1 MESALFK
8 YVAANPFVQDDKPVI
23 RFGDTIII
31 SEDNKINN
39 LTSGKIIYLD
49 KINGKQEKMFILQNS
64 SRMEDED
71 LEAVED
77 FSDNDAP
84 DSASIPAELFLRLRE
99 IGILDDDVRSNN
111 VGTSDYSRH
120 LIQPWTIWKDY
131 NLDPWDA
138 DIIKRV
144 LRTKRESGKSADES
158 RVMDYQKIIHICQ
171 EKIRQ
176 LTCNENL

>member
-1 MESALFK
+1 MASYRIPEELYKKLNSL
-8 YVAANPFVQDDKPVI
+8 
-23 RFGDTIII
+23 GLLDT
-31 SEDNKINN
+31 
-39 LTSGKIIYLD
+39 
-49 KINGKQEKMFILQNS
+49 
-64 SRMEDED
+64 
-71 LEAVED
+71 
-77 FSDNDAP
+77 
-84 DSASIPAELFLRLRE
+84 
-99 IGILDDDVRSNN
+99 DVRSGN
-111 VGTSDYSRH
+111 VGTSDYSKH

>member
-1 MESALFK
+1 MLYKFIS
-8 YVAANPFVQDDKPVI
+8 NIPFVLNHKAVI
-23 RFGDTIII
+23 QFGDTIALC
-31 SEDNKINN
+31 EDNRVKNV
-39 LTSGKIIYLD
+39 TSGELIVLD
-49 KINGKQEKMFILQNS
+49 KIEYGKQLEWILDHS
-64 SRMEDED
+64 SRIEVGTSE
-71 LEAVED
+71 
-77 FSDNDAP
+77 SDDTGLYNETCP
-84 DSASIPAELFLRLRE
+84 MASYRIPEELYKKLNSL
-99 IGILDDDVRSNN
+99 GLLDTDVRSGN

>member
-31 SEDNKINN
+31 SENNEINN
-39 LTSGKIIYLD
+39 LSSGKIIHLD
-49 KINGKQEKMFILQNS
+49 KLNGNQEKKFIIQNS
-64 SRMEDED
+64 SKMEDED
-71 LEAVED
+71 LETEED
-77 FSDNDAP
+77 FYSDNAP
-84 DSASIPAELFLRLRE
+84 DSASIPVELFVKLRE
-99 IGILDDDVRSNN
+99 LGIIDDSVRASN
-111 VGTSDYSRH
+111 VGTSDYSKH
-120 LIQPWTIWKDY
+120 LIQPWTIWKEY

-138 DIIKRV
+138 DIVKRV

>member
-8 YVAANPFVQDDKPVI
+8 YVAANPFVQDDQPVI

-31 SEDNKINN
+31 SENNEINN
-39 LTSGKIIYLD
+39 LSSGKIIRLD
-49 KINGKQEKMFILQNS
+49 KLNGNQEKKFIIQNS
-64 SRMEDED
+64 SRIEDEN
-71 LEAVED
+71 LEAEED
-77 FSDNDAP
+77 FYSDNIP
-84 DSASIPAELFLRLRE
+84 DSASIPAELFVKLRE
-99 IGILDDDVRSNN
+99 LGIIDDSIRISN
-111 VGTSDYSRH
+111 VGTSDYSKH
-120 LIQPWTIWKDY
+120 LIQPWSIWKDY

-144 LRTKRESGKSADES
+144 LRTKSEPGKSAEES

-176 LTCNENL
+176 LTCNKDL